1 MFQRL
6 DRASKGYI
14 THEDLANFYKENEL
28 PVPTPQEFKLI
39 VKPKTTYQRF
49 LSLLLDKNHSSD
61 YFR

>member
-14 THEDLANFYKENEL
+14 THEDLANFYRENEL

-39 VKPKTTYQRF
+39 LKPKTTY
-49 LSLLLDKNHSSD
+49 
-61 YFR
+61 

>member
-14 THEDLANFYKENEL
+14 THEDITDFYRENE
-28 PVPTPQEFKLI
+28 VPAPTAQELKLI

-49 LSLLLDKNHSSD
+49 ISLLLDKNHSSE